1 MVSGEMLEEARRL
14 KEERDAVVLAHYYV
28 TPDAQDLADYVGDS
42 FYLSRKAA
50 TLDCRTIVF
59 AGVRFMAESA
69 KLLSPDKTVL
79 MPEPSADCPMAH
91 MVRRETVDAARAR
104 YGGGSHH
111 GDRSH
116 RRPRP
121 LRPRRRRLPWRSRS
135 PMTSS

>member
-14 KEERDAVVLAHYYV
+14 KEKRGAVVLAHYYV

-91 MVRRETVDAARAR
+91 MVRDRKSVAQGKSVGLGGRRIIKKKKSSART
-104 YGGGSHH
+104 
-111 GDRSH
+111 
-116 RRPRP
+116 P
-121 LRPRRRRLPWRSRS
+121 
-135 PMTSS
+135 T

>member
-14 KEERDAVVLAHYYV
+14 KEKRGAVVLAHYYV

-91 MVRRETVDAARAR
+91 MVRRETVA
-104 YGGGSHH
+104 
-111 GDRSH
+111 
-116 RRPRP
+116 
-121 LRPRRRRLPWRSRS
+121 
-135 PMTSS
+135 